1 MWWILYAALG
11 LVVLWLVACVAIA
24 LVMLNMIVNPHR
36 WTFEETRKEV
46 ESQGFEDAFRWYDGQ
61 DWTPFSVERDGVTL
75 RGEYL
80 RDPGRTEGPRKV
92 AVFCHGHTV
101 NIACNMRYVLIFRR
115 LGYDVVFYDER
126 SFGKS
131 DGRICTLGQEEAL
144 DLRAVLGW
152 VRETFGEDAWI
163 GLHGESM
170 GAATVLSVLRWER
183 PAFVAA
189 DCPFADTRR
198 LLKYLIGKIVHMPA
212 QPVLW
217 IAEQIAKAKYGY
229 VIADV
234 SPEKAVRESSVP
246 VCLLH
251 GTADDYI
258 PCSHSQRMAEGF
270 QNPLS
275 RLELFQ
281 DAGHARS
288 VVLHR
293 EDYEAKLTDFI
304 ESVER
309 ADLKAEQA

>member
-1 MWWILYAALG
+1 MWILYAALG
-11 LVVLWLVACVAIA
+11 LIGFCLIACIAIA

-36 WTFEETRKEV
+36 WTFEETRNEV
-46 ESQGFEDAFRWYDGQ
+46 EGQGFEDAFRWYDEQ
-61 DWTPFSVERDGVTL
+61 DWKPFDVEREGVVL
-75 RGEYL
+75 RGQYL
-80 RDPGRTEGPRKV
+80 LNPARTSERHKV
-92 AVFCHGHTV
+92 IVFCHGHTV
-101 NIACNMRYVLIFRR
+101 NIACNMRYVLIFWR

-126 SFGKS
+126 SFGRSGGK
-131 DGRICTLGQEEAL
+131 ICTLGQEEAL
-144 DLRAVLGW
+144 DLRRVLSW
-152 VRETFGEDAWI
+152 VRETFSEDAWI

-170 GAATVLSVLRWER
+170 GAATVLSVLRWEH

-198 LLKYLIGKIVHMPA
+198 LLKYLIAKIVHIPA

-217 IAEQIAKAKYGY
+217 IAEQIAKAKYSY

-234 SPEKAVRESSVP
+234 SPEKAVRESNVP

-258 PCSHSQRMAEGF
+258 PCSHSQRMAEMF
-270 QNPLS
+270 RNPLS

-293 EDYEAKLTDFI
+293 ADYEEKLTDFVATVE
-304 ESVER
+304 ESDAE
-309 ADLKAEQA
+309 AEKA